1 MVLFEANVALVSVIL
16 IYAQSLL
23 EKLCLFCIFFLTAKV
38 KRESREQDAKLQ
50 LIIFELNCGLMRL
63 Y

>member
-38 KRESREQDAKLQ
+38 KRESRE
-50 LIIFELNCGLMRL
+50 
-63 Y
+63 